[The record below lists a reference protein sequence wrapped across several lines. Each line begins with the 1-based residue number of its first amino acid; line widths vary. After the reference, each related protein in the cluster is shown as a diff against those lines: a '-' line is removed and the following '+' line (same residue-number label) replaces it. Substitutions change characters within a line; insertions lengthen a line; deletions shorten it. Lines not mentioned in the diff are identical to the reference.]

1 MFWHCKPHHITASSI
16 ESFNMDMEVQF
27 ISQLKGVKK
36 SHGQKA
42 MKDESKAWPAKPSML
57 STIVFFKYF
66 YMGVNCSRCGKPI
79 GFPRICR
86 GVSFSQE
93 DSGYA
98 SMEYFHGIL
107 FNPSKSSLKPIKSP
121 LNTIK
126 SQLDPIKSS
135 LNPMKSPFS

>member
-1 MFWHCKPHHITASSI
+1 
-16 ESFNMDMEVQF
+16 
-27 ISQLKGVKK
+27 
-36 SHGQKA
+36 

-57 STIVFFKYF
+57 STIDIFNIFLYGGKQLQMWKTYF
-66 YMGVNCSRCGKPI
+66 
-79 GFPRICR
+79 GFPRIRR

-93 DSGYA
+93 DSSYA

-107 FNPSKSSLKPIKSP
+107 FNPSKSSLKPTKSP

-135 LNPMKSPFS
+135 LNPMKSLFS